1 MFFLQVILIDS
12 VFRKDKMSNFSD
24 GIEIY
29 SDDSYNVDSDKECS
43 HDSDDYDNE
52 HFDGKMLVKKIKC
65 MNLFSEKK
73 KKIIF

>member
-29 SDDSYNVDSDKECS
+29 SDDSYNVDSGKECS

-52 HFDGKMLVKKIKC
+52 LFIGKC
-65 MNLFSEKK
+65 
-73 KKIIF
+73 